1 MMKPMYQACA
11 DIVKD
16 LVSNEYLFFDAAVEI
31 KLTPHSFPFHAWG
44 VCVSPNDVLY
54 IMDAEQ
60 EWHELTVE
68 DRNAALVIGSLYQ
81 RLQMMRTKYAK
92 AS

>member
-1 MMKPMYQACA
+1 MKPIYQECA
-11 DIVKD
+11 EIVKE
-16 LVSNEYLFFDAAVEI
+16 LVGNEYLYFDAAVEI
-31 KLTPHSFPFHAWG
+31 KLTPHSFPFRAWG

-60 EWHELTVE
+60 EWHELTV
-68 DRNAALVIGSLYQ
+68 DDLNAALVIGSLYQ